1 MGMYKDYIKS
11 ETDENGINW
20 YWIEEPLFTFDYFE
34 KSINERYN
42 ARLKH
47 RTNND
52 LKKIFDFINEE
63 IIDCKKHFIE
73 KPAYNFSIL
82 SFSEKY
88 TGDLWFSDETIGE
101 FQSYLLAYSNYKYT
115 GFMIDFL
122 ENKLKEPVI
131 KLKLE
136 NDNAKYTI
144 KQIALIL
151 VYEGKILNRENAD
164 KIIKEYGHNS
174 GHKLYLEFN
183 KVNKIK
189 ERISDPD
196 ISKKILLN
204 KIKLFKSVA
213 KILSIDLKAKVTD
226 EINTLQSYLSRYK

>member
-1 MGMYKDYIKS
+1 
-11 ETDENGINW
+11 
-20 YWIEEPLFTFDYFE
+20 
-34 KSINERYN
+34 
-42 ARLKH
+42 
-47 RTNND
+47 
-52 LKKIFDFINEE
+52 
-63 IIDCKKHFIE
+63 
-73 KPAYNFSIL
+73 
-82 SFSEKY
+82 
-88 TGDLWFSDETIGE
+88 
-101 FQSYLLAYSNYKYT
+101 
-115 GFMIDFL
+115 MIDFL